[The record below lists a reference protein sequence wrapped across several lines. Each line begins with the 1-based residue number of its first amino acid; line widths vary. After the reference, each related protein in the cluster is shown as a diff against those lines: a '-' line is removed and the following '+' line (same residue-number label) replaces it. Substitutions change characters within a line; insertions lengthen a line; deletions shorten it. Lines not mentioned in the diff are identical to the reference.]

1 MGAGV
6 AGDTDGLAVLPAA
19 QARLRAVRPDRNQA
33 SAGFFVYGSKI
44 SATPNDRFFAVQG
57 CAQICAMSDAPQLLI
72 VADDSAPWTDAVMSL
87 ASPLRRAVIVAPDAE
102 IETAAVE
109 VLVGAPPDLTAII
122 PRCPQLRWVQ
132 STWAGID
139 AIAHFAS
146 EALHITP
153 LRGVFGPAMTEY
165 MMGWLLAIER
175 NVISRAS
182 HTQWKPSLE
191 PRMTG
196 KRLGIMGTGDIGT
209 AIALAARSFGVE
221 VFGLNSDGRAVEG
234 FNICCASADRLVF
247 AEGLDYLVS
256 VLPQTSQT
264 DNLIDHELLM
274 RLNPGA
280 IVINAGRGNAVV
292 EADLIA
298 SLNTGHLRA
307 AVLDVFRVEPLPP
320 NDPLWSTPRVHITSH
335 TAGPTPDE
343 AVAEVFE
350 RNLKLYLA
358 GEPLTDAVRAGRGY

>member
-1 MGAGV
+1 
-6 AGDTDGLAVLPAA
+6 
-19 QARLRAVRPDRNQA
+19 
-33 SAGFFVYGSKI
+33 
-44 SATPNDRFFAVQG
+44 
-57 CAQICAMSDAPQLLI
+57 MSDAPQLLI
-72 VADDSAPWTDAVMSL
+72 VAAESAPWTDAVMSL
-87 ASPLRRAVIVAPDAE
+87 AAPHRRTVVVAPRDE
-102 IETAAVE
+102 IETSAVE
-109 VLVGAPPDLTAII
+109 VVVGAPPDLAAII

-146 EALHITP
+146 ETLQITP
-153 LRGVFGPAMTEY
+153 LKGVFGPAMTEY
-165 MMGWLLAIER
+165 VMGWLLAIER

-182 HTQWKPSLE
+182 HTQWTPSLE
-191 PRMTG
+191 PRIKG
-196 KRLGIMGTGDIGT
+196 KRLGIMGTGGIGT
-209 AIALAARSFGVE
+209 AIALAAKPYGLE
-221 VFGLNSDGRAVEG
+221 VIGLNSDGRAVDG
-234 FNICCASADRLVF
+234 FAACYPSADRLAF

-264 DNLIDHELLM
+264 DNLIDHEVLM

-298 SLNTGHLRA
+298 SLNAGHLRA
-307 AVLDVFRVEPLPP
+307 AVLDVFREEPLPAD
-320 NDPLWSTPRVHITSH
+320 DPLWSTPGVHVTSH

-350 RNLKLYLA
+350 RNLKRYIA
-358 GEPLTDAVRAGRGY
+358 GEPLTDAVQPGRGY